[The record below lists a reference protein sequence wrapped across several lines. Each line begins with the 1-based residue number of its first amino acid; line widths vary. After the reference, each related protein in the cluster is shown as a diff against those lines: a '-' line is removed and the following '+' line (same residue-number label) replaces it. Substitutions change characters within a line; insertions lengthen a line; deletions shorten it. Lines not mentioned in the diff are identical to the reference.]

1 MKNSFG
7 YLCIFLI
14 VSVCPCVPSVLAKTF
29 ELLEPVTSVSTHK
42 HNFIISRLSSSN
54 KVIGSGSMSN
64 E

>member
-7 YLCIFLI
+7 YLCIVLI
-14 VSVCPCVPSVLAKTF
+14 VFVCPCVPSVLAKTF
-29 ELLEPVTSVSTHK
+29 EWLELVTSVSTHK
-42 HNFIISRLSSSN
+42 HNFIISGLSSST